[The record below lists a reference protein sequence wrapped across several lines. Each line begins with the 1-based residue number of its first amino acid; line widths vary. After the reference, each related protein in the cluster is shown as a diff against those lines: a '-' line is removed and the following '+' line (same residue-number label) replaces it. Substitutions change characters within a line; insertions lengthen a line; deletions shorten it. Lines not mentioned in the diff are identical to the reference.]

1 MKTKTT
7 FIAMLFALSLITTTP
22 AASQNYSPRTLEEAI
37 NNPEIKDSKLKSDII
52 VQQNHIAKSIYENNH
67 NLIVSPTRN
76 EEVILVRIPAD
87 QLFAPNETEMMDG
100 AAERILE
107 KFTPLMSRPDYYRIA
122 LAMYHDDN
130 GGDTYSEQITQQR
143 LQSVV
148 NWFMANTNNGKYIS
162 YFAMGN
168 KNPIFPMND
177 SMQHRRLNRRLEIY
191 IIPGEAM
198 IQQSKNDKKNKKNK
212 KNK

>member
-7 FIAMLFALSLITTTP
+7 FIAMLLALFVTTTTP
-22 AASQNYSPRTLEEAI
+22 AAMSQNYSPRTLEEAI
-37 NNPEIKDSKLKSDII
+37 NNPEIKDSKLKSDIV

-76 EEVILVRIPAD
+76 EEVILVTIPAD
-87 QLFAPNETEMMDG
+87 QLFAPNETEMIDG
-100 AAERILE
+100 AAGILE

-130 GGDTYSEQITQQR
+130 GGETYSEQITQQR
-143 LQSVV
+143 LQSIV
-148 NWFMANTNNGKYIS
+148 NWFMANTNNNKYIS

-168 KNPIFPMND
+168 RNPIYPMND

-212 KNK
+212 KK